1 MVTTALIDETEVERT
16 QRWMNESMMVE
27 DLALSDIADILFN
40 VDGSN
45 EENADSDVNPN
56 PTGGDNDNMN
66 VVLDPLDIGR
76 GGEIEGTGD
85 ENSDVQNNI
94 ADEDVEQD
102 FTVGPKKRTAVNKVR
117 WAAVNKH
124 LDSLMSNVKVS
135 KCSKERNSL
144 CDITGRRTELKGCE
158 SSRKA
163 FMKTWKIMLDRV
175 LWWKR
180 LLGD

>member
-1 MVTTALIDETEVERT
+1 MVTTALIDETEVERRT

-66 VVLDPLDIGR
+66 VALDPLDIGR

-94 ADEDVEQD
+94 
-102 FTVGPKKRTAVNKVR
+102 F
-117 WAAVNKH
+117 
-124 LDSLMSNVKVS
+124 
-135 KCSKERNSL
+135 
-144 CDITGRRTELKGCE
+144 
-158 SSRKA
+158 
-163 FMKTWKIMLDRV
+163 
-175 LWWKR
+175 
-180 LLGD
+180 